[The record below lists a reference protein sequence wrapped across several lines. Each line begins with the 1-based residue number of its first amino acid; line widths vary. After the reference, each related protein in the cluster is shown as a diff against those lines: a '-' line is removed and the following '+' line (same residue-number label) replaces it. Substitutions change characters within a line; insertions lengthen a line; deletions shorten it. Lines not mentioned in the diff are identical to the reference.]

1 MYQGFKV
8 EVRDLRARNVME
20 KNWSSTSLPY
30 VLPSADGQPDAWTQE
45 TAGEQ
50 ATQELREVAEVTP
63 PPEVAAALG
72 LPDGERVVVRRRI
85 MRRAGRPVELTDSY
99 YPLSIAADTG
109 LGEHRKIKG
118 GAPTLL
124 ASLGHR
130 PGHVVEDIEVRTTTP
145 AEREALELREDE
157 PVLIL
162 LRATRSQT
170 GAPMEASL
178 MTMRRGAR
186 LRYQIEVD

>member
-1 MYQGFKV
+1 
-8 EVRDLRARNVME
+8 ME

-30 VLPSADGQPDAWTQE
+30 VLPNADGQSDAWTQE
-45 TAGEQ
+45 TADEH
-50 ATQELREVAEVTP
+50 ATQELREVVEVVP
-63 PPEVAAALG
+63 PPEVSAALE
-72 LPDGERVVVRRRI
+72 LPNGQPAIVRRRI

-99 YPLSIAADTG
+99 YPLSIASGTG
-109 LGEHRKIKG
+109 LAEHRKIKG

-130 PGHVVEDIEVRTTTP
+130 PGRVVEDVEARTTTP
-145 AEREALELREDE
+145 AERTALELDQDE

-170 GAPMEASL
+170 GAPIEASL

-186 LRYQIEVD
+186 LHYEIEVD